1 MSKYLNDY
9 NLHVLTNIIS
19 GVETYGQ
26 RYSDQRNW
34 GDFTPAYANT
44 SNQVSITIGWA
55 ANYGEEA
62 RRLLQM
68 ILQDYP
74 RDFKNNDTCN
84 IINDL
89 NKPFTTYP
97 YYQPERGS
105 SAASAIVNIITSQG
119 GKKTQDK
126 LFGQL
131 MEAYMDQA
139 VKFGVN
145 KNNIPAL
152 MMWCEISH
160 LGGGG
165 PVKRIF
171 NRCGLNPS
179 LDNIMTA
186 LKQDQANGNT
196 AEVGDKMF
204 QSRHQCCYN
213 WIKQYMQ
220 PQKEVNIVGVDFNNY
235 YGQISNSGSDERGSY
250 AGGQAGDQTGNEW
263 CIRSW
268 YNRPWNCV
276 IRYPDRKVG
285 DLLAELGIE
294 AAKNNLIGY
303 DQYQRDTYWQH
314 LKASNYRPSQITI
327 ACEAD
332 CSAGVIANTKAV
344 GYLLGISILQKISA
358 TYTGNMRD
366 AYKNAGFQILTDSKY
381 LNSFD
386 YLMPGDILLNDAH
399 HTATNLG
406 IGKNSGYKQEKI
418 NSNIDVE
425 KIDSNVNVEGTG
437 EINIVL
443 NTTSKRIGRVKQE
456 GLYVRTWAGKENPQ
470 IKSWPKLSKDSLVD
484 ICDTIK
490 DSEGNNWYYIR
501 IDGHIYGFSMSKYIK
516 KV

>member
-1 MSKYLNDY
+1 
-9 NLHVLTNIIS
+9 
-19 GVETYGQ
+19 
-26 RYSDQRNW
+26 
-34 GDFTPAYANT
+34 
-44 SNQVSITIGWA
+44 
-55 ANYGEEA
+55 
-62 RRLLQM
+62 
-68 ILQDYP
+68 
-74 RDFKNNDTCN
+74 
-84 IINDL
+84 
-89 NKPFTTYP
+89 
-97 YYQPERGS
+97 
-105 SAASAIVNIITSQG
+105 
-119 GKKTQDK
+119 
-126 LFGQL
+126 
-131 MEAYMDQA
+131 
-139 VKFGVN
+139 
-145 KNNIPAL
+145 
-152 MMWCEISH
+152 
-160 LGGGG
+160 
-165 PVKRIF
+165 
-171 NRCGLNPS
+171 
-179 LDNIMTA
+179 
-186 LKQDQANGNT
+186 
-196 AEVGDKMF
+196 
-204 QSRHQCCYN
+204 
-213 WIKQYMQ
+213 MQ
-220 PQKEVNIVGVDFNNY
+220 PQKEVNMVGVDFNNY

-268 YNRPWNCV
+268 YNRPWSCV

-314 LKASNYRPSQITI
+314 LKASNYRPSQITV

-358 TYTGNMRD
+358 TYTGDMRN

-406 IGKNSGYKQEKI
+406 IGKNSGYAQEVI
-418 NSNIDVE
+418 NSDT
-425 KIDSNVNVEGTG
+425 NVE
-437 EINIVL
+437 EPDNNVSV
-443 NTTSKRIGRVKQE
+443 NTTPKKIGRVKQE